1 MADWSQLPPEL
12 LLLIGKRLEVR
23 FDVLRFRSVCSSWRS
38 SVSPKVDHFLLPT
51 YLPSGYRYYG
61 DDYRIRISRNTCYLI
76 RLSDCDRSQA
86 PTCWLVKISDGAD
99 RLKMQLL
106 DPFSDY
112 NAKSLPEN
120 FPKVLDLA
128 NFQVFELDHAY
139 IGHFKAERVHP
150 LASIDRDYW
159 TKVVWLQSCTD
170 DNDLII
176 LTSFWCLAAMRSG
189 DEEWT
194 LLENVKGVDD
204 IISFNGK
211 FYVAEREGRTIVI
224 DQSLNISFLGCVG
237 SGRRRGRKY
246 LVRSVDDLLAVEML
260 HDTYQEDPITLCDQK
275 LAGFKVFKMNEEEHK
290 WEEMESLRDRIV
302 FLSDRQAISAPAS
315 EFCWGKG
322 NLIFFHSTCFP
333 TRGHVCVFDLETGT
347 ASPLE
352 NCPAYSNLFWPPPQW
367 VTSPESMISS
377 TRVISN
383 SAHSMT
389 SSPPETECKYPESNF
404 TTTTTASSAGKVDSN
419 FPMVLDLNN
428 FQVIE
433 LGHEYIARSRVFV
446 DHRIMPQSWDYIE
459 KVVYLRSSAD
469 GDSFTML
476 GFILH
481 FPKCLAFL
489 RSGEKDWTLLEAADD
504 VRDIV
509 SFNGKFY
516 AIEQKGRTM
525 VIDQSLNVSFLEH
538 VGSSSSIMFLVKC
551 VDNLL
556 AVEMIFDTDAENTSS
571 YGTLVREKA
580 VGFKVFKMNEEEQRW
595 DEMESLRD
603 QILFLGFHQAISAPA
618 FEFGWGRGN
627 LIFFSECVPGHDTSE
642 DRLMFVFDLET
653 GTASP
658 LENCPAYCNLFWP
671 PPQRVASPTED
682 ITDSTHSVTST
693 SPETECKYPES
704 DLAISTTASS
714 AGKIDSEHPS
724 PMSKCSFKFCCF

>member
-76 RLSDCDRSQA
+76 RLSDGDRSQA

-189 DEEWT
+189 
-194 LLENVKGVDD
+194 
-204 IISFNGK
+204 
-211 FYVAEREGRTIVI
+211 
-224 DQSLNISFLGCVG
+224 

-275 LAGFKVFKMNEEEHK
+275 LAGFKVFKMNEEEH
-290 WEEMESLRDRIV
+290 
-302 FLSDRQAISAPAS
+302 
-315 EFCWGKG
+315 
-322 NLIFFHSTCFP
+322 N
-333 TRGHVCVFDLETGT
+333 
-347 ASPLE
+347 PLE

-367 VTSPESMISS
+367 
-377 TRVISN
+377 VISN